1 VASAGA
7 AAGGRVYPVARN
19 CRALFKWSN
28 SVQEHEQRPTVHP
41 TQAGN
46 WLCWK
51 CEEIDKVILGYR
63 RLSTRVTDSLTLEG
77 LQQLI
82 EKLEAEKKRM
92 HPDQKE

>member
-1 VASAGA
+1 V
-7 AAGGRVYPVARN
+7 
-19 CRALFKWSN
+19 
-28 SVQEHEQRPTVHP
+28 
-41 TQAGN
+41 
-46 WLCWK
+46 CWK
-51 CEEIDKVILGYR
+51 CEEIDKAILGYR